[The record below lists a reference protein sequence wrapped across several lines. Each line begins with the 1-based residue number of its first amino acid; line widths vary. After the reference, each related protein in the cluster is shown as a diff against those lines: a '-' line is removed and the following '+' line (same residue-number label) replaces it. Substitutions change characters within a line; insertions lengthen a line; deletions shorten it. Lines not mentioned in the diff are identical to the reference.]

1 MGVYENARKA
11 TKDKIINAFWDM
23 YKEKPVNRI
32 TVKELSDACG
42 IGRGTFYNH
51 FEDVYAVL
59 DHIEARLSLSLEK
72 MCGEFKEK
80 KPALNDFS
88 RILFNYAADKQ
99 EREYLGTLVLNRR
112 DPFFAEGYLNI
123 LKELLFDI
131 CIDGCKE
138 FASEKDRMIVDGAIS
153 SIINLMLNCICS
165 SALTIE
171 ETDELIIGLL
181 QNGYY
186 ITLTNRFGIDVF
198 YNPFSMSK

>member
-1 MGVYENARKA
+1 
-11 TKDKIINAFWDM
+11 M
-23 YKEKPVNRI
+23 YKEKPVSKI
-32 TVKELSDACG
+32 TVKELSAACG

-72 MCGEFKEK
+72 MCGKFKEK

-88 RILFNYAADKQ
+88 RILFNYASNEQ

-112 DPFFAEGYLNI
+112 DPFFVEGYLNI

-131 CIDGCKE
+131 CIDDSKE
-138 FASEKDRMIVDGAIS
+138 FASEKDRMIVDSAIS

-198 YNPFSMSK
+198 YNPFSTSK